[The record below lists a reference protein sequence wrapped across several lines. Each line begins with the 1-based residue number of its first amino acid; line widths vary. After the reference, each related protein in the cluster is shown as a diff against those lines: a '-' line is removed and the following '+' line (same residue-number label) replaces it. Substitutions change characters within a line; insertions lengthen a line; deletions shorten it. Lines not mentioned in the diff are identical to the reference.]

1 MAISNGL
8 KSQIQNKNFLSPV
21 GFKFI
26 LNRTPKVAFF
36 SNSAVIPG
44 FSLGTAV
51 QPTYLKDIDLPGDK
65 LTFNDFS
72 LRFLVDEDLENYNEI
87 QKWMR
92 GMGFPESLEEIY
104 KFQKSDP
111 NAPQDNKRLNLY
123 SDGTLNVLTSNQVPN
138 FKVKFSDLFPVSLSD
153 LNFDATDTDIDYLT
167 AEVTFKYTIYNLT
180 DLGDNPL

>member
-8 KSQIQNKNFLSPV
+8 KNQIQNKNFLSPV

-123 SDGTLNVLTSNQVPN
+123 SDGTLNVLKACVDNKVRRLIFTSSSADSISVQSSAGIQGAS
-138 FKVKFSDLFPVSLSD
+138 KFGHSV
-153 LNFDATDTDIDYLT
+153 
-167 AEVTFKYTIYNLT
+167 NLKFQ
-180 DLGDNPL
+180 G

>member
-8 KSQIQNKNFLSPV
+8 KNQIQNKNFLSPV

-51 QPTYLKDIDLPGDK
+51 QPTYLKNIDLPGDK
-65 LTFNDFS
+65 IEFNDFA
-72 LRFLVDEDLENYNEI
+72 LRFLVDEDLSNYMEI
-87 QKWMR
+87 QNWIR

-104 KFQKSDP
+104 KFQNSNPNMDP
-111 NAPQDNKRLNLY
+111 NDKSIDLL
-123 SDGTLNVLTSNQVPN
+123 SDGTLNVLTSTQNTN
-138 FKVKFSDLFPVSLSD
+138 FKVKFEGLFPVSISD
-153 LNFDATDTDIDYLT
+153 LTFDATDTDIDYLT
-167 AEVTFKYTIYNLT
+167 AEVTFKYTIYKIV
-180 DLGDNPL
+180 DLNGDPL

>member
-8 KSQIQNKNFLSPV
+8 KNQIQNKNFLSPV

-72 LRFLVDEDLENYNEI
+72 LRFLVDEDLENL
-87 QKWMR
+87 
-92 GMGFPESLEEIY
+92 SLIH
-104 KFQKSDP
+104 
-111 NAPQDNKRLNLY
+111 
-123 SDGTLNVLTSNQVPN
+123 
-138 FKVKFSDLFPVSLSD
+138 
-153 LNFDATDTDIDYLT
+153 I
-167 AEVTFKYTIYNLT
+167 
-180 DLGDNPL
+180 